1 MFIQVIANGL
11 MIGLTYAL
19 VASGFNLAIG
29 VCRILNFAHGE
40 FYMLGAFGVYYL
52 FELLG
57 LNYSLA
63 IILSMAIVASLGIV
77 IERLL
82 FRRLRG
88 QELPTMITAC
98 AVMFFIAGAALVIF
112 GEKSSGVSSIFS
124 GTTTVFGAS
133 IATERWVIIGASIM
147 IIVLLHLFI
156 RNTKTGRSMRA
167 VAQDTVGAALQGIN
181 IDNVS
186 SLSMGLS
193 CALAAVAGGLMAPVF
208 VVSPF
213 LGSHALLNAF
223 VVAVLG
229 GMGSMPGAVVGGLL
243 LGLLESFGFTYIGCF
258 AEVLVLFLVMV
269 VILIKPGGLLGRPM
283 VTEQ

>member
-1 MFIQVIANGL
+1 MFL
-11 MIGLTYAL
+11 
-19 VASGFNLAIG
+19 
-29 VCRILNFAHGE
+29 
-40 FYMLGAFGVYYL
+40 
-52 FELLG
+52 
-57 LNYSLA
+57 
-63 IILSMAIVASLGIV
+63 
-77 IERLL
+77 
-82 FRRLRG
+82 
-88 QELPTMITAC
+88 
-98 AVMFFIAGAALVIF
+98 IAGAALVIF
-112 GEKSSGVSSIFS
+112 GEKSRGVSSIFS

-213 LGSHALLNAF
+213 LGPHALLNAF

-283 VTEQ
+283 VTE